1 MTIQR
6 MPAARQ
12 IQIGFLGRLEAIRAL
27 TNGKAGED
35 KRKMST
41 ALPPPVHQLLG
52 DCTDRAATYN
62 AMLTASSWLIQKGS
76 SLAVAPMRFT
86 LYDSCKTVR
95 GIRNRPL
102 VGFA

>member
-12 IQIGFLGRLEAIRAL
+12 IQIGFLGLLEAIRAL
-27 TNGKAGED
+27 TNGKVGED
-35 KRKMST
+35 KTS
-41 ALPPPVHQLLG
+41 LP
-52 DCTDRAATYN
+52 
-62 AMLTASSWLIQKGS
+62 
-76 SLAVAPMRFT
+76 VAPMRFT